1 MGLGQSVTPLLAI
14 GVGCRAGVAGEAVA
28 ALVARAR
35 AGLDVDAPARLFTVT
50 DKRGEPGLEAAALA
64 LGLDLVFLSH
74 GELAAVAGAVVTPSP
89 ASMARFALPS
99 IAEAAALAG
108 AGPGARLL
116 VPRIAGGGVTC
127 AIAGQPTTTFLR

>member
-1 MGLGQSVTPLLAI
+1 MRPRLAI

-28 ALVARAR
+28 ALVGRAR
-35 AGLDVDAPARLFTVT
+35 AWLEADAPATLFTVA
-50 DKRGEPGLEAAALA
+50 DKRGEPGLAAAAAA

-74 GELAAVAGAVVTPSP
+74 GELSAVAGGVVTASP
-89 ASMARFALPS
+89 GSMARFALPS

-116 VPRIAGGGVTC
+116 VPRMAEGGVTC
-127 AIAGQPTTTFLR
+127 AIAGRSQPG